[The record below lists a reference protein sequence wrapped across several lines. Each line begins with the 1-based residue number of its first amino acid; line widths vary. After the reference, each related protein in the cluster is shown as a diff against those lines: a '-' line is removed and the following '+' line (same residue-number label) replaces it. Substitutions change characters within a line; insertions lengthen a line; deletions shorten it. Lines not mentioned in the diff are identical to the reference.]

1 MSKKRNVISIFS
13 ILIVVFIGI
22 GCSSRNGT
30 IPITTSS
37 DKARQ
42 LYLKGLSLAD
52 RLRANESISFYQ
64 EAISL
69 DSNFAMAYLNLF
81 FAHPSPTQSIPFF
94 QKAVSLKNQV
104 SPGERI
110 WIEAVE
116 AAVDNRPQEQIDK
129 IEKLVEMFPKDKRVF
144 NFLGSV
150 YFGQQNYTEAIKHY
164 KKAIEIDPDFSPVYN
179 QLGYSYKFLK
189 NYSAAEKMFQQYI
202 SLIPNDPNPYDSYG
216 ELLLEMGKFEEAL
229 SNYEQAVKVNPNFV
243 LSYRGIASALDY
255 QGEHITAR
263 NRLQELFQKAKN
275 LNEKRIALV
284 SIAVSYVDEGNYKAG
299 IKTIQEMFEISAAEG
314 DTALMVND
322 YFLLGQLHR
331 QFGLLDQSIENYEAA
346 LELTRQTQFTPQI
359 KNNTAYN
366 TLINTALTEIEQHK
380 FEDAAAKI
388 AQYEAYAVEQEND
401 NFKRFANQAKGML
414 ALEQEDYNK
423 AIEFLRA
430 SNQQS
435 AGNMYQLGVAYEG
448 LGDIETARSFYKK
461 AASANL
467 LSSFNYSFY
476 RKIAMEKVTELSS

>member
-1 MSKKRNVISIFS
+1 MSKKRIILSIFS
-13 ILIVVFIGI
+13 ILIAFSMIT
-22 GCSSRNGT
+22 GCSPQNGT
-30 IPITTSS
+30 IPITTTS

-42 LYLKGLSLAD
+42 LYQKGLSLAD
-52 RLRANESISFYQ
+52 RLRTTESISFYQ

-81 FAHPSPTQSIPFF
+81 FAHPSPTQSLPFF
-94 QKAVSLKNQV
+94 LKAVSLKNQV
-104 SPGERI
+104 SKGERL

-116 AAVDNRPQEQIDK
+116 AAVENRPQDQIDK
-129 IEKLVEMFPKDKRVF
+129 IEKLVELYPNDKRVF
-144 NFLGSV
+144 NFLGTV
-150 YFGQQNYTEAIKHY
+150 YFAQQNYTEAIKHY

-179 QLGYSYKFLK
+179 QLGYAYKYLK
-189 NYSAAEKMFQQYI
+189 NYSAAEKMFQKYI

-243 LSYRGIASALDY
+243 ISYRGIASALDY
-255 QGEHITAR
+255 QGEHVKAR
-263 NRLQELFQKAKN
+263 NRLQELYQKAKN
-275 LNEKRIALV
+275 LNEKRIALT

-299 IKTIQEMFEISAAEG
+299 IKTIQQMFELSTAEG
-314 DTALMVND
+314 DTALIVND
-322 YFLLGQLHR
+322 YFLLGQLYR
-331 QFGLLDQSIENYEAA
+331 QFGALDKSIENYEAA

-366 TLINTALTEIEQHK
+366 TLINTALTEIKQHK
-380 FEDAAAKI
+380 FEDAEAKI

-414 ALEQEDYNK
+414 ALEKEDYTK
-423 AIEFLRA
+423 AIEYLRTA
-430 SNQQS
+430 NQQS
-435 AGNMYQLGVAYEG
+435 SGNMYRLGLAYEG
-448 LGDIETARSFYKK
+448 LGDIETALSFYKK
-461 AASANL
+461 AVSANL

-476 RKIAMEKVTELSS
+476 RKRAMEKVSELES